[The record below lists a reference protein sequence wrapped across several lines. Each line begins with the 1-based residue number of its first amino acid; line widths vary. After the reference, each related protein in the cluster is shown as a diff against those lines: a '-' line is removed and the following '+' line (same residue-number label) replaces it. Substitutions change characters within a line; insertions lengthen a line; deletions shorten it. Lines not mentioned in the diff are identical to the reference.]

1 MAPRGNRTSSRFLP
15 VLYTHELL
23 LQDEERWGAVCVCKY
38 HHCCLFSP
46 VPLSRMR
53 PRTRVPQ
60 STRPPPFLRPRC
72 SFHANENA
80 VFLLLYQ
87 MTRKCVTLTLEDK
100 LPPKYLQ
107 SAPLTLVRKCKEE
120 GGSARE
126 EREGEL
132 RRRRACGQIKYGG
145 AASGFQVLERLVDFD
160 TAVVKVISGGVR
172 KHFCLTFIMA
182 FLVSPKR
189 QVRSQNF

>member
-1 MAPRGNRTSSRFLP
+1 
-15 VLYTHELL
+15 
-23 LQDEERWGAVCVCKY
+23 
-38 HHCCLFSP
+38 
-46 VPLSRMR
+46 
-53 PRTRVPQ
+53 
-60 STRPPPFLRPRC
+60 
-72 SFHANENA
+72 
-80 VFLLLYQ
+80 

-120 GGSARE
+120 GGRECERGE

-132 RRRRACGQIKYGG
+132 RRRRACGQIKYRG

-172 KHFCLTFIMA
+172 KRFCLTFIMA

-189 QVRSQNF
+189 RVRSQNF